1 MNGISCLSDNYIY
14 FTKYSEMQYSK
25 FYYRERLLS
34 QPKSQDD
41 GIAGVE
47 RDLKKSESNSPAKAD
62 TLQ

>member
-1 MNGISCLSDNYIY
+1 
-14 FTKYSEMQYSK
+14 MQYSK